1 LDEKTKNNF
10 IEESKNEIIKKIAL
24 RDLRE
29 IHKLRDSKIIFEH
42 IYLDSNLNEI
52 TTIVI
57 DDI

>member
-1 LDEKTKNNF
+1 M
-10 IEESKNEIIKKIAL
+10 KKIAL

-29 IHKLRDSKIIFEH
+29 IHKLRDNKIIFEH